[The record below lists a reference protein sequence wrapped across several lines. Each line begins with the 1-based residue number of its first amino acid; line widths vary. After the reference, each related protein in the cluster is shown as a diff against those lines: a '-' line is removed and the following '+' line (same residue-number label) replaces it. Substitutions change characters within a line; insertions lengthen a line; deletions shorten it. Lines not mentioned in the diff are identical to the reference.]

1 MIQGKS
7 LRAAASVLLS
17 ISLMACAT
25 PAVQLQDDATG
36 QVVQCGGSRSGS
48 LAGGGLGYQLQKNKD
63 KKCVEGYEALG
74 FKRVP

>member
-1 MIQGKS
+1 MQKRFRCALIGFLLAGS
-7 LRAAASVLLS
+7 LV
-17 ISLMACAT
+17 ACAT

-48 LAGGGLGYQLQKNKD
+48 LAGGGLGYQLQKSKD

-74 FKRVP
+74 FKQIP